1 MKIKIFASLPDEAK
15 RIRQEVFVDEQGFE
29 DEFDTVDG
37 FATHIVLYIDTTA
50 AGVCRVFKDPE
61 TDRMTLGRLAV
72 SKIHRG
78 KGLGTL
84 ILKAAEE
91 HTLVEGSTELWLHAQ
106 RQAEGFYSS
115 AGYTPVGETDYDEDC
130 PHVWMIKK
138 L

>member
-1 MKIKIFASLPDEAK
+1 MEIKTFGVIPNEAK
-15 RIRQEVFVDEQGFE
+15 KIRQEVFIDEQGFE
-29 DEFDTVDG
+29 SEFDEIDS
-37 FATHIVLYIDTTA
+37 FATHIVLYIDGEA
-50 AGVCRVFKDPE
+50 AGVCRVFSDPE
-61 TDRMTLGRLAV
+61 TGRMTLGRLAV
-72 SKIHRG
+72 SRIHRG

-91 HTLVEGSTELWLHAQ
+91 HALGEGSTELWLHAQ

-130 PHVWMIKK
+130 PHVWMMKK